1 MASCLGCYFW
11 GGEGAGAG
19 VTEDFYDSISTVRE
33 PTTLKFHL
41 KITILYLA
49 GAAFRWKGWTQNQ
62 PRVQMEKKHLLRQ
75 AYKQPFRLW

>member
-49 GAAFRWKGWTQNQ
+49 GAAFR
-62 PRVQMEKKHLLRQ
+62 
-75 AYKQPFRLW
+75 